1 MEDIKSGRVIKGSN
15 LDKTIISFIH
25 NNWPQSKSGIFPGPQ
40 PISIERKHFKT
51 LFKGDHL
58 VCEKTDGVRHLF
70 VAFLYKKPT
79 CGAEGPLTSCNQG
92 VSDAAAKKPT
102 CETSCNQGS
111 QEKKVSFLVNRS
123 YDITV
128 VPNVFAKHVYDGT
141 ILDGELIEKEFL
153 IYDGVLVSGTNVITR
168 NLIERLT
175 CAETVTKGVL
185 RVANQIAF
193 KMKSFSNL
201 NDQNFWNTLPLL
213 KHKTDGLV
221 FTPVSDPVMIGTHEN
236 MFKWKPLEK
245 NTIDFLAKFNSRGSK
260 WDLYVLEKGNLVFES
275 EVPLHLVP
283 QGINITENA
292 IVECEYKFKETP
304 RWWKPLNI
312 RTDKSHPNNRRTFY
326 NTLTNI
332 KEDIQM
338 KEFIMR

>member
-25 NNWPQSKSGIFPGPQ
+25 DNWPNSKSGFFPGPQ

-70 VAFLYKKPT
+70 VAFLYK
-79 CGAEGPLTSCNQG
+79 G
-92 VSDAAAKKPT
+92 AKKL
-102 CETSCNQGS
+102 
-111 QEKKVSFLVNRS
+111 SFLVNRS

-213 KHKTDGLV
+213 KYKTDGLI

-245 NTIDFLAKFNSRGSK
+245 NTIDFLAKWDQRGSK
-260 WDLYVLEKGNLVFES
+260 WNLYVLEKGQLVFES

-283 QGINITENA
+283 PGINITENA
-292 IVECEYKFKETP
+292 IVECEYKFKESP